1 MGPLAKLWK
10 IVEVIKQAEDQ
21 AVQISVNELLL
32 YVEQIV
38 LLLGQSSN
46 AIRYHRRLNVLGGI
60 INSQYQVKS
69 MLKEKAALLQK
80 HDSELFGIKF
90 RNHIADTIKSKR
102 ETRKIFTDSKN
113 PPSWSKWQKVTQ
125 NLKMV
130 GLAKEIWEYIFK
142 WVTTI
147 TTEYLPSK
155 LNVAAEWESRNSL
168 YSSEWMLSHQIFQK
182 VCQIRGFPEI
192 DLFASRLSHQIP
204 TYVAWKPDPHSHAT
218 DAFQQNWSHKLLYA
232 FPPFCMIPKVLNKT
246 LKEQVPKLI
255 LITPA
260 WTTQVWYPK
269 ILNMSIKSPILLP

>member
-1 MGPLAKLWK
+1 
-10 IVEVIKQAEDQ
+10 
-21 AVQISVNELLL
+21 
-32 YVEQIV
+32 
-38 LLLGQSSN
+38 
-46 AIRYHRRLNVLGGI
+46 
-60 INSQYQVKS
+60 

-113 PPSWSKWQKVTQ
+113 PPSWSKGQKVTQ

-182 VCQIRGFPEI
+182 VCQIRSFLDI
-192 DLFASRLSHQIP
+192 DLFASRSSQSCNRCISAELGTQIP
-204 TYVAWKPDPHSHAT
+204 VCFSPILHDSKSP
-218 DAFQQNWSHKLLYA
+218 QQNTQEKSFKAGINNPSLD
-232 FPPFCMIPKVLNKT
+232 NK
-246 LKEQVPKLI
+246 
-255 LITPA
+255 
-260 WTTQVWYPK
+260 VWYPK